1 MAGRPSTKTK
11 AETTDEV
18 VIIEDKLEV
27 DTEKETLKTENEKLL
42 RSLEMLQEQM
52 LAMQKQLNS
61 GDGVKSVNEN
71 LPKRVKIVNLL
82 SNHLNLVTSY
92 GKIYKMKTFGATV
105 TMKTSDLEDILS
117 DQKYRKQAE
126 EGFFYICDEA
136 IVEDNDLTDFYESI
150 NDKSAIEHIMT
161 LKEDSCVD
169 MFLSLSET
177 MKESVSS
184 AMAEEIINGKFL
196 DKNRLS
202 VIQIKTGIDIEEMA
216 ETIKQA
222 KK

>member
-1 MAGRPSTKTK
+1 MAGRPSTKPKTE
-11 AETTDEV
+11 ATEEV
-18 VIIEDKLEV
+18 VIVEDKV
-27 DTEKETLKTENEKLL
+27 DTEKEGLKAENEKLSK
-42 RSLEMLQEQM
+42 SLEMLQEQM

-61 GDGVKSVNEN
+61 GNGLKPVNEN
-71 LPKRVKIVNLL
+71 LPKRVKVVNLL

-92 GKIYKMKTFGATV
+92 NKIYKMGTFGATV

-136 IVEDNDLTDFYESI
+136 IVEDNDLTDFYETI
-150 NDKSAIEHIMT
+150 NDKSAIEHIIS

-169 MFLSLSET
+169 MFLSLSDT

-184 AMAEEIINGKFL
+184 AMAEELIKGKFL

-202 VIQIKTGIDIEEMA
+202 TIQIKTGIDIEEMA
-216 ETIKQA
+216 EIIKQA